1 MSLRLLCVL
10 LMCLASPFL
19 WTETAVAESAPTAG
33 SAPLK
38 LSPSNRMLLDAG
50 SKALEANLALLKGDA
65 VAAATLNQEAI
76 ALYEAQYFTD
86 VRGGGFFDCGYYGD
100 SPDGL
105 VGVTGTVEVKSVIA
119 KVHYATFL
127 RGSHDPAYHWQI
139 VGHIDCSDRDWCDF
153 VSYCADFPEG
163 KQIIVYRIEREDVM
177 RDIEILSERRERFN
191 ESVERIRQQIMEI

>member
-1 MSLRLLCVL
+1 MKWLNIEQNSEVWEAARLGKIT
-10 LMCLASPFL
+10 ASQFGSIISDGD
-19 WTETAVAESAPTAG
+19 TATGYA
-33 SAPLK
+33 LQ
-38 LSPSNRMLLDAG
+38 L
-50 SKALEANLALLKGDA
+50 ALERINKKPSVNRVKTAHMDRGHR
-65 VAAATLNQEAI
+65 QESEAI